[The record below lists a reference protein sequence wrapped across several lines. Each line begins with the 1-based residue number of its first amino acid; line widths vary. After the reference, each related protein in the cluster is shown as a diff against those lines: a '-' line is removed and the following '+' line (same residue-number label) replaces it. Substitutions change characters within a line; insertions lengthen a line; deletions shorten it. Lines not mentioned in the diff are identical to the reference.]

1 MSHTKGSSL
10 YDHLHDNLKLS
21 VALENVVHNKATVNA
36 QTFLWLIKHHTWTH
50 KLGSRENY
58 TDFQSQRI
66 PEEID

>member
-36 QTFLWLIKHHTWTH
+36 QTFL
-50 KLGSRENY
+50 
-58 TDFQSQRI
+58 
-66 PEEID
+66 